1 MNFGVDCSRRK
12 GFDTDLPAST
22 DAQAWLKDFG
32 TGYQIISGQS
42 AEGAVRHAHP
52 ANLFP
57 KLLVVGR

>member
-1 MNFGVDCSRRK
+1 
-12 GFDTDLPAST
+12 
-22 DAQAWLKDFG
+22 LKDFG